1 MHNQTIELREYS
13 SYAYKLMVF
22 MDILTDIDSKW
33 KDNYD
38 TSESMFTELAGLII
52 EQENQDNG
60 RSSWYDNVVK
70 FLKRKTEGK

>member
-38 TSESMFTELAGLII
+38 TSESMFTELTGLII

-70 FLKRKTEGK
+70 FLKRKTL

>member
-38 TSESMFTELAGLII
+38 TSESMFTELTGLII

-60 RSSWYDNVVK
+60 KSSWYDNVVK
-70 FLKRKTEGK
+70 FLKRKTEGE

>member
-1 MHNQTIELREYS
+1 MHNPTIELREYS

-38 TSESMFTELAGLII
+38 TSESMFTELSGLII
-52 EQENQDNG
+52 EQENQDNDEL
-60 RSSWYDNVVK
+60 SWYDNVVK
-70 FLKRKTEGK
+70 FLKRKTL

>member
-38 TSESMFTELAGLII
+38 TSESMFTELTGLII

-70 FLKRKTEGK
+70 FLKRKTEGE

>member
-70 FLKRKTEGK
+70 FLKRKTGGK

>member
-38 TSESMFTELAGLII
+38 TSESMFTELTGLII

-70 FLKRKTEGK
+70 FLKRKTAGK

>member
-1 MHNQTIELREYS
+1 MHNPTIELREYS

-52 EQENQDNG
+52 EP
-60 RSSWYDNVVK
+60 
-70 FLKRKTEGK
+70 

>member
-38 TSESMFTELAGLII
+38 TSESMFTELTGLII

-70 FLKRKTEGK
+70 FLKRKTEEE

>member
-38 TSESMFTELAGLII
+38 CSESMCTELTGLII

-60 RSSWYDNVVK
+60 KSSWYDNVVK
-70 FLKRKTEGK
+70 FLKRKTEEE

>member
-1 MHNQTIELREYS
+1 MHNPTIELREYS

-22 MDILTDIDSKW
+22 MDILTDIDYKW

-38 TSESMFTELAGLII
+38 CSESMFAELTGLII

-60 RSSWYDNVVK
+60 ELSWCANVVQ
-70 FLKRKTEGK
+70 FLNKKGEK